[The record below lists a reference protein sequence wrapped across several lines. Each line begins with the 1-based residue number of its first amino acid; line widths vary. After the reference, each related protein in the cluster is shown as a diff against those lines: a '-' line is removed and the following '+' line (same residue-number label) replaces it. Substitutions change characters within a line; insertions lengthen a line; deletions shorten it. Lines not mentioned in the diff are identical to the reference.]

1 LQLISGG
8 KDQFTVSSVYLHTPW
23 LGHGNSGVEEK
34 NYKDFANLF
43 ALSMTIHAYGLVV
56 RVRFMKVSRSV
67 TLHFIIFLNIKL

>member
-1 LQLISGG
+1 MQLISGG

-34 NYKDFANLF
+34 NYKDFVNLF
-43 ALSMTIHAYGLVV
+43 ALSMIIHAYGLAV

-67 TLHFIIFLNIKL
+67 TLHFTLYLNSKH